1 MEFPASSFRISKTSN
16 LASLFPFLW
25 THGRTWYSVG
35 ADDGDLRRLPTHF
48 RRSERRMGPTSLSSP
63 AASVPLL
70 HRDRIG
76 IGGSWSEFV
85 GYLVA
90 SMSSDNVKL
99 VLQSLPEPLG
109 PANAKL
115 VAHKSKGMPLISVSL
130 NRLVESSAG
139 DAMANLSNQLFKVF
153 KDKKSQFVR
162 EQERSYLLTKNLAA
176 EQEKFA
182 SLQHQL
188 DALRFSGKRKQQHS
202 NALDKGF
209 ADSPDGLDTLPGS
222 DKQQSTEKTSLQQ
235 DFNSLKVRKPVVSAY
250 RRVKVRGAML
260 QDSEDKDA

>member
-99 VLQSLPEPLG
+99 VLQSLPEPL
-109 PANAKL
+109 
-115 VAHKSKGMPLISVSL
+115 
-130 NRLVESSAG
+130 
-139 DAMANLSNQLFKVF
+139 
-153 KDKKSQFVR
+153 

>member
-1 MEFPASSFRISKTSN
+1 MTAILEDFQPIFGEANAEWDPPPSP
-16 LASLFPFLW
+16 LPLHPFLFYMYALDPLRLRFVVSDFRSH
-25 THGRTWYSVG
+25 TFDGVRTIQ
-35 ADDGDLRRLPTHF
+35 DLEDL
-48 RRSERRMGPTSLSSP
+48 
-63 AASVPLL
+63 
-70 HRDRIG
+70 RDRIG